1 MANSPTILTVLAL
14 GLLALLCAVG
24 PAAAQNCGCQ
34 PDFCC
39 SQYGYCGQTNEY
51 CGPGCQSGPCTGSG
65 GSSGGGSGSGA
76 NVANVV
82 TDAFF
87 NGITSQ
93 AGSGCEGSNFY
104 SRAAFLNAASAY
116 SGFAQ
121 GGSEDDGKRE
131 IAAFFAH
138 ATHETGR
145 KLIESRVI
153 FLQWDARI

>member
-1 MANSPTILTVLAL
+1 
-14 GLLALLCAVG
+14 
-24 PAAAQNCGCQ
+24 
-34 PDFCC
+34 
-39 SQYGYCGQTNEY
+39 
-51 CGPGCQSGPCTGSG
+51 
-65 GSSGGGSGSGA
+65 
-76 NVANVV
+76 VANVV

-145 KLIESRVI
+145 KLVESRVI
-153 FLQWDARI
+153 FSSTGCTYVTTAYHANHQCGT